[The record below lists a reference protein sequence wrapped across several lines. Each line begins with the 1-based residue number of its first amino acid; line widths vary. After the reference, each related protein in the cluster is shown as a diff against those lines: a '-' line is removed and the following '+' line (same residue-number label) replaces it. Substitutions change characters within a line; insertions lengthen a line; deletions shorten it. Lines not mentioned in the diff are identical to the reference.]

1 MDDSDKTNQ
10 PDDSSEPGQGA
21 GGDPAEPDQP
31 ARGPNDDPQVAEER
45 GDGAEVPA
53 TTNLSQPDEVSF
65 SLDKTAAAPFPEQ
78 MGRFRL
84 IGKLGMG
91 SFGTV
96 YRAVD
101 GELGREVAIKV
112 ANPDKRTPRY
122 RRLYLQEARVLA
134 QLDHPGIVQVFD
146 VGEWPDGSIY
156 VISKF
161 IPGSKL
167 TESLKARVGDFVFAA
182 DTLATVASSMA
193 YAHRCH
199 VVHRDL
205 KPDNI
210 MLDERGAPIVVDF
223 GLATGGNPADV
234 LHGRVG
240 TRSYMSPEQARG
252 ESHRVDG
259 RSDIYSLGV
268 ILYQFLTGK
277 LPFVARNDEE
287 LLELFRDHEVVPPR
301 QLRSQVP
308 RELERICLKAL
319 SKRASDRHS
328 TADDM
333 AEELQAWHGKRQTT
347 SQATVAEG
355 QAAGAEAAGEGPK
368 SQPASGGSTGSR
380 QRPLTDLVPRG
391 LRSYGPEDA
400 DFFLRMLPGP
410 VGREGIPDSV
420 WFWKLRIE
428 SHDAE
433 QAFRVG
439 LLVGESG
446 SGKSSMIRA
455 GVLPVLKGVDT
466 IVLESRPADL
476 AERLRKRLEQ
486 VADIGPLGDDVQQA
500 LVSVRDR
507 MPDDRKL
514 LIVLDQ
520 FEAYLHETD
529 EHGGWLAETL
539 RQCDGVAVQA
549 LLIVREDFFREASS
563 FMKAIEE
570 PLLQNANF
578 ATLERFGKAHAR
590 RVLTGFGI
598 ALQAINPNTPDWSA
612 EKFVEQAVDAL
623 AEEGRVTPVRLAM
636 LTEMLRDS
644 PWTPA
649 TLRQVGGMEGLEVA
663 FLRERL
669 TGAGAHPEF
678 RRRPDLV
685 RRILDSLLPIES
697 VSIRQHTVTADEIIA
712 RGGMEENPETVR
724 ELLRLLDREVR
735 LITPAASEESA
746 WQGGSAGA
754 VPLGSALGSGGSG
767 QGSSSGQGSGS
778 GHGPARYQLTH
789 DHLVPSLRSWM
800 AAEDESTWRGR
811 NRLALRSAARRWSV
825 DRGSGHLAGPLAL
838 AKWKLFTRRGER
850 NEIEREFL
858 RVSSKRL
865 ARGAAVAIGVLAIV
879 GASVRGELNER
890 TRAGIVAAVRSS
902 NLAELPSLARDAEK
916 YETLDHVRRELAAA
930 EAAGEM
936 PANFHWLLL
945 ATDPVEKHL
954 PAVLEDA
961 KGLRAEEVPGAV
973 EMLRRAPREA
983 RGAIS
988 QNLQADQPRARV
1000 AAAALAVQLDPSLA
1014 TRFSA
1019 DAEALLRD
1027 LDSLPLDELGGWL
1040 EWLKP
1045 LEPALTPAAIGRLAQ
1060 PDNSLRRERLLE
1072 ILLEIQPV
1080 IESENLAELA
1090 SLLEPHE
1097 LAPLVEKVKQ
1107 SSDPSGREQL
1117 VTELRESYRKI
1128 ANGDQARSE
1137 SAAPLDATWQALV
1150 TKGQGL
1156 ADGECVA
1163 VARLPR
1169 SELDGLG
1176 AELEQHGYRL
1186 ASRRPSAGAA
1196 DGEASGDG
1204 AQGSAV
1210 WLRDGRIGKVFGPW
1224 SSDELEEEV
1233 RRAMSEGWLLE
1244 DVAFERSAGEGAE
1257 SGWIVIGSQAE
1268 NPPADSSSAEQS
1280 EVTPHPLRRYAN
1292 LFSYHRDALAQ
1303 EKSGYSAQRVA
1314 YNGLADG
1321 GTEVVVIWSP
1331 DDGTVEDREWGSNVR
1346 YFPVFND
1353 WTPSATATDARLIP
1367 VFDEAG
1373 HALKLWA
1380 ASQAGAAASSGSASP
1395 RQWTPEFAKQLRDA
1409 RLWDWLMQI
1418 ETADRDPDEKAE
1430 LEVLQAT
1437 ALLYSGRIDEAKAL
1451 YEPNRNSSATDPFW
1465 DARVAARSGDSGQLE
1480 EALIEIPKPKSPRLD
1495 LTAKVMGL
1503 RADASPEHQ
1512 DEIARQF
1519 LNMLQSQPKEDQAKL
1534 IFSVVREPALDRLML
1549 HSQIRQW
1556 MRDAGWG
1563 QFCGGVWQGHTDRRG
1578 TMQTGKLEDAAES
1591 MRTLRRLGYRPSC
1604 IESDGERMVSAWQR
1618 PFNVP
1623 IESRSAAAQ
1632 ASLAVCIALLG
1643 EWDLVEGVLSDKL
1656 GVPVAEETLAALSSA
1671 GADPQRLV
1679 ELLRQSLSREL
1690 RRNVLCCLSAFPVSQ
1705 LKPADQEYMQGKL
1718 VDWSGDADNAVAAA
1732 AMHLGR
1738 RWFPEQFRAK
1748 AGSPIATAAAGSVPT
1763 RTTAAD
1769 NTAMIEIRPPERVW
1783 TGTYNF
1789 EPDRTRSEK
1798 GAYMSGMQ
1806 RFAIGQTEI
1815 TVEQFE
1821 EFLRDEKVKAF
1832 YGKNPFDASRRFA
1845 DRDDCPRTAVRWYDA
1860 ITYCQWLSEREGLP
1874 ESEWCF
1880 PGIWELPDTTSYSL
1894 PENVLSRT
1902 GYRLPT
1908 EVEWELAAAAGG
1920 ESTWPTGWTAR
1931 LNDRYAWTSENSGRK
1946 SHPVAS
1952 KLPNRYGLFD
1962 MLGNASEWCLEPF
1975 LDYRLPYDSPNL
1987 RWDSRFLR
1995 GSVVVKSPNPQ
2006 RVLNFNLRGGSYAQ
2020 SDVGARPSMRVL
2032 SKPDEKIHYFGFR
2045 IARTLPEPD

>member
-1 MDDSDKTNQ
+1 MDESDLTRQTLDSDDPGRDPKDGQVDGPRGAADHDAAADDS
-10 PDDSSEPGQGA
+10 
-21 GGDPAEPDQP
+21 
-31 ARGPNDDPQVAEER
+31 
-45 GDGAEVPA
+45 A
-53 TTNLSQPDEVSF
+53 TRNVSQPGEAGF
-65 SLDKTAAAPFPEQ
+65 SVGHTTTAPFPE

-84 IGKLGMG
+84 IAQLGMG

-96 YRAVD
+96 YRAID
-101 GELGREVAIKV
+101 SELGREVAIKV
-112 ANPDKRTPRY
+112 ANPDKRTPKY

-134 QLDHPGIVQVFD
+134 QLDHPGIVPVYD

-161 IPGSKL
+161 IPGAKL
-167 TESLKARVGDFVFAA
+167 TESLRMRVGDFAFAA
-182 DTLATVASSMA
+182 ETLAIVAASMA
-193 YAHRCH
+193 YAHRRR

-210 MLDERGAPIVVDF
+210 MLDERDSPIVVDF

-268 ILYQFLTGK
+268 ILYQCLTGK
-277 LPFVARNDEE
+277 LPFAPKSDDD
-287 LLELFRDHEVVPPR
+287 LLQLFRDHEVIPPR

-319 SKRASDRHS
+319 SQRASDRHS
-328 TADDM
+328 TADDL
-333 AEELQAWHGKRQTT
+333 AEELQAWLGKRQATD
-347 SQATVAEG
+347 QAVAT
-355 QAAGAEAAGEGPK
+355 AAQVDNPAAGEGPK

-400 DFFLRMLPGP
+400 EFFLRMLPGP

-428 SHDAE
+428 SHDTE

-455 GVLPVLKGVDT
+455 GVLPVLKDVNT
-466 IVLESRPADL
+466 IVLESRPGDL
-476 AERLRKRLEQ
+476 KQRLLRRLEQ

-500 LVSVRDR
+500 LVTVRDR

-529 EHGGWLAETL
+529 ENGGWLAETL

-549 LLIVREDFFREASS
+549 LLIVREDFFREAST
-563 FMKAIEE
+563 FMKVIEE

-578 ATLERFGKAHAR
+578 ATIERFGKQHAR

-598 ALQAINPNTPDWSA
+598 ALQAINPDAPDWAA

-697 VSIRQHTVTADEIIA
+697 VSIRQHTVTAEEIIA
-712 RGGMEENPETVR
+712 RGEVEENPETVR

-746 WQGGSAGA
+746 WYAGSAGA
-754 VPLGSALGSGGSG
+754 VPIGSAHASGGSG
-767 QGSSSGQGSGS
+767 QGSGAS

-800 AAEDESTWRGR
+800 AAEDEATWRGR

-850 NEIEREFL
+850 NEVEREFL

-865 ARGAAVAIGVLAIV
+865 ARGAAVAIGVVAVLGFLV
-879 GASVRGELNER
+879 HGELDQR
-890 TRAGIVAAVRSS
+890 TRAGIVAAVPTS
-902 NLAELPSLARDAEK
+902 NLAGLLEHARDLERYGA
-916 YETLDHVRRELAAA
+916 TDDLRSAAAVA
-930 EAAGEM
+930 EAAGQEV
-936 PANFHWLLL
+936 PVNFHWILL

-954 PAVLEDA
+954 PPVLEDA
-961 KGLRAEEVPGAV
+961 KGLRAEEVPAAA
-973 EMLRRAPREA
+973 ELLRRAPRETHA
-983 RGAIS
+983 AIS
-988 QNLQADQPRARV
+988 WNRPADQPRARV

-1014 TRFSA
+1014 TRFA
-1019 DAEALLRD
+1019 DDAKALLSD
-1027 LDSLPLDELGGWL
+1027 LDSMPLDELGGWL
-1040 EWLKP
+1040 KLLKP
-1045 LEPALTPAAIGRLAQ
+1045 LEPALTPVAIGWLEQ

-1072 ILLEIQPV
+1072 ILLDMLPS
-1080 IESENLAELA
+1080 IESENLASLA
-1090 SLLEPHE
+1090 SLLEPNE
-1097 LAPLVEKVKQ
+1097 LKRFVEEFKLA
-1107 SSDPSGREQL
+1107 SDPAGRKLLDSKLMAKHSE
-1117 VTELRESYRKI
+1117 I
-1128 ANGDQARSE
+1128 ANEDQIGSE
-1137 SAAPLDATWQALV
+1137 SESPLGETWQALV
-1150 TKGQGL
+1150 TKGQGI

-1163 VARLPR
+1163 VASLSR
-1169 SELDGLG
+1169 SEIAELG
-1176 AELEQHGYRL
+1176 AELEQHSYRL
-1186 ASRRPSAGAA
+1186 ASRRPSAGLA
-1196 DGEASGDG
+1196 DGEASADG
-1204 AQGSAV
+1204 AQASAV
-1210 WLRDGRIGKVFGPW
+1210 WLRDGRVGELFGPW
-1224 SSDELEEEV
+1224 SSELLEERARE
-1233 RRAMSEGWLLE
+1233 AMSEGWLLE
-1244 DVAFERSAGEGAE
+1244 DIAFERSAGEGGE
-1257 SGWIVIGSQAE
+1257 SGWIVVGSQAA
-1268 NPPADSSSAEQS
+1268 NAPADSSSAEQP
-1280 EVTPHPLRRYAN
+1280 EVTPHPLRRYAD
-1292 LFSYHRDALAQ
+1292 LFSYYRDAVVQ
-1303 EKSGYSAQRVA
+1303 EKAGYSARRVA

-1331 DDGTVEDREWGSNVR
+1331 DDGTFEDRESGTDVR
-1346 YFPVFND
+1346 YFPFFND
-1353 WTPSATATDARLIP
+1353 WIPGATATDTRLIP

-1373 HALKLWA
+1373 RELKLWA
-1380 ASQAGAAASSGSASP
+1380 ANHAGAEASQATSP
-1395 RQWTPEFAKQLRDA
+1395 RQWKLSCAKYLRAA
-1409 RLWDWLMQI
+1409 RMWDWLAQI
-1418 ETADRDPDEKAE
+1418 EIAGRGDLNADEKSE
-1430 LEVLQAT
+1430 LEVIKAI

-1451 YEPNRNSSATDPFW
+1451 YEPHRDSGARDLFW
-1465 DARVAARSGDSGQLE
+1465 DARVAARSGDLAQLE
-1480 EALIEIPKPKSPRLD
+1480 EALIKIQESDPKLFDNPVNV
-1495 LTAKVMGL
+1495 TKVMVL
-1503 RADASPEHQ
+1503 RADASPEGH

-1519 LNMLQSQPKEDQAKL
+1519 LDALQGQPKEKQADL
-1534 IFSVVREPALDRLML
+1534 MIGFLSEPASDRLTQ

-1556 MRDAGWG
+1556 MWDAGWG
-1563 QFCGGVWQGHTDRRG
+1563 QFCGGVWQGHLDQRG
-1578 TMQTGKLEDAAES
+1578 KMQAGQLEDAAEL
-1591 MRTLRRLGYRPSC
+1591 MGTLRRSGYLPNC
-1604 IESDGERMVSAWQR
+1604 IETDGVRMVSAWQR
-1618 PFNVP
+1618 PFNT
-1623 IESRSAAAQ
+1623 EAKSRDAAAQ

-1643 EWDLVEGVLSDKL
+1643 DWDLVKGVLSEEL
-1656 GVPVAEETLAALSSA
+1656 GVPVAEETLLVLSSA
-1671 GADPQRLV
+1671 GADSQRLV
-1679 ELLRQSLSREL
+1679 ELLEDPESSREL

-1705 LKPADQEYMQGKL
+1705 LKAADQEYMMAKL
-1718 VDWSGDADNAVAAA
+1718 FDWSGDPDNAVAAA
-1732 AMHLGR
+1732 AQHLWG
-1738 RWFPEQFRAK
+1738 RWFPEQPKPMA
-1748 AGSPIATAAAGSVPT
+1748 ASDATATTGQVRT
-1763 RTTAAD
+1763 RTIAAD
-1769 NTAMIEIRPPERVW
+1769 KTAMIEIRPPERVW
-1783 TGTYNF
+1783 IGAYNF
-1789 EPDRTRSEK
+1789 EPGRNSHEK
-1798 GAYMSGMQ
+1798 GHYMSGMP
-1806 RFAIGQTEI
+1806 RFAIGQTET
-1815 TVEQFE
+1815 TVAQFE

-1832 YGKNPFDASRRFA
+1832 YAREPFDASKRFA
-1845 DRDDCPRTAVRWYDA
+1845 ARDDCPRTSVRWYDA
-1860 ITYCQWLSEREGLP
+1860 AVYCQWLSEREGLP

-1880 PGIWELPDTTSYSL
+1880 PGIWDVQDAKTYSL
-1894 PENVLSRT
+1894 PKDVLSRT

-1908 EVEWELAAAAGG
+1908 EVEWEVAAAAGS
-1920 ESTWPTGWTAR
+1920 ETTWPTGWTAR
-1931 LNDRYAWTSENSGRK
+1931 LNRRYAWTSENSGGK
-1946 SHPVAS
+1946 SQPVAS
-1952 KLPNRYGLFD
+1952 KLPNRFGLFD
-1962 MLGNASEWCLEPF
+1962 TLGNVKEWCLEPYS
-1975 LDYRLPYDSPNL
+1975 DYRLPQDSPDL
-1987 RWDSRFLR
+1987 PWDRRFVPGPVL
-1995 GSVVVKSPNPQ
+1995 VKTPDPRRKIIFS
-2006 RVLNFNLRGGSYAQ
+2006 LRGGSYAQ
-2020 SDVGARPSMRVL
+2020 DDDWTRPSRRL
-2032 SKPDEKIHYFGFR
+2032 IGELDEKNHYLGFR

>member
-1 MDDSDKTNQ
+1 MDESDLTRQ
-10 PDDSSEPGQGA
+10 PDDLNVPE
-21 GGDPAEPDQP
+21 
-31 ARGPNDDPQVAEER
+31 RGPKGGAKDSPRGAADHDADADDS
-45 GDGAEVPA
+45 A
-53 TTNLSQPDEVSF
+53 TRNVSQPGEVSF
-65 SLDKTAAAPFPEQ
+65 SLGHTTTAPFPE

-84 IGKLGMG
+84 IAQLGMG

-96 YRAVD
+96 YRAID
-101 GELGREVAIKV
+101 SELGREVAIKV
-112 ANPDKRTPRY
+112 ANPDKRTPKY

-134 QLDHPGIVQVFD
+134 QLDHPGIVPVYD

-161 IPGSKL
+161 IPGAKL
-167 TESLKARVGDFVFAA
+167 TESLRTHVGDFAFAA
-182 DTLATVASSMA
+182 ETIAIVAASMA
-193 YAHRCH
+193 YAHRRR

-210 MLDERGAPIVVDF
+210 MLDERGSPIVVDF

-277 LPFVARNDEE
+277 LPFAPKSDED
-287 LLELFRDHEVVPPR
+287 LLQLFRDHEVIPPR
-301 QLRSQVP
+301 QVRSQVP

-319 SKRASDRHS
+319 SQRASDRHS
-328 TADDM
+328 TADDL
-333 AEELQAWHGKRQTT
+333 AEELQAWLGKRQ
-347 SQATVAEG
+347 ATDQTATAT
-355 QAAGAEAAGEGPK
+355 AAQVDSPAAGEGPK
-368 SQPASGGSTGSR
+368 SQPPSGGSTGSR

-428 SHDAE
+428 SHDTE

-455 GVLPVLKGVDT
+455 GVLPVLKDVNT
-466 IVLESRPADL
+466 IVLESRAGDL
-476 AERLRKRLEQ
+476 AERLRRRLEQ

-500 LVSVRDR
+500 LVTVRDR

-529 EHGGWLAETL
+529 ENGGWLAETL

-549 LLIVREDFFREASS
+549 LLIVREDFFREAST
-563 FMKAIEE
+563 FMKVIEE
-570 PLLQNANF
+570 PLLQNSNF
-578 ATLERFGKAHAR
+578 ATIERFGKQHAR

-598 ALQAINPNTPDWSA
+598 ALQAINPDAPDWAA

-636 LTEMLRDS
+636 LTEMLRES

-697 VSIRQHTVTADEIIA
+697 VSIRQHTVTAEEIIA
-712 RGGMEENPETVR
+712 RGGMEENPDTVR
-724 ELLRLLDREVR
+724 ELLQLLDREVR

-754 VPLGSALGSGGSG
+754 VPIGSSLGSGGSG
-767 QGSSSGQGSGS
+767 QGSGVS

-800 AAEDESTWRGR
+800 AAEDEATWRGR

-865 ARGAAVAIGVLAIV
+865 ARGAAVAVGVIAIV
-879 GASVRGELNER
+879 GALVRGELNER
-890 TRAGIVAAVRSS
+890 TRAGIVAAVPTS
-902 NLAELPSLARDAEK
+902 NLMGLVEHARDLERSGAMDD
-916 YETLDHVRRELAAA
+916 LRRAAAAA
-930 EAAGEM
+930 EAAGKEV
-936 PANFHWLLL
+936 PVNFHWILL
-945 ATDPVEKHL
+945 ATGPVEKHL
-954 PAVLEDA
+954 PPVLEKA
-961 KGLRAEEVPGAV
+961 KGLRAEEVPAAV
-973 EMLRRAPREA
+973 EMLRRAPRETHA
-983 RGAIS
+983 AIL
-988 QNLQADQPRARV
+988 QNRQADQTSARV
-1000 AAAALAVQLDPSLA
+1000 AAAAVGVQLDPSLA
-1014 TRFSA
+1014 TRFA
-1019 DAEALLRD
+1019 DDAKALLSD

-1040 EWLKP
+1040 NQLNQ
-1045 LEPALTPAAIGRLAQ
+1045 LEPALTPAATGWLKQ

-1072 ILLEIQPV
+1072 ILLDMLPS
-1080 IESENLAELA
+1080 IESENLASLA
-1090 SLLEPHE
+1090 SLLEPNE
-1097 LAPLVEKVKQ
+1097 LKRFVERVKQ
-1107 SSDPSGREQL
+1107 TSDPSGRERL
-1117 VTELRESYRKI
+1117 VAELREKHREI
-1128 ANGDQARSE
+1128 ANDDQIGSE
-1137 SAAPLDATWQALV
+1137 SESPLGETWQALV
-1150 TKGQGL
+1150 TKGQGI

-1169 SELDGLG
+1169 PDLDRLG
-1176 AELEQHGYRL
+1176 EELERHGYRL
-1186 ASRRPSAGAA
+1186 ASRRPSAGPV
-1196 DGEASGDG
+1196 DGEASADG
-1204 AQGSAV
+1204 AQAAAV
-1210 WLRDGRIGKVFGPW
+1210 WLRDGRVGDLFGPW
-1224 SSDELEEEV
+1224 SSEQLEEEA
-1233 RRAMSEGWLLE
+1233 REAMSEGWLLE
-1244 DVAFERSAGEGAE
+1244 DIAFERSAGEGTE
-1257 SGWIVIGSQAE
+1257 SGWIVVGSQAA
-1268 NPPADSSSAEQS
+1268 NPPADSSSAEQQT
-1280 EVTPHPLRRYAN
+1280 VTPNPLRRYAD

-1303 EKSGYSAQRVA
+1303 EKLGYSARRVA
-1314 YNGLADG
+1314 YNGLGGG

-1331 DDGTVEDREWGSNVR
+1331 DDGTFKDREWGTDVR

-1353 WTPSATATDARLIP
+1353 WNPSATATDARLIP
-1367 VFDEAG
+1367 VFDAAG
-1373 HALKLWA
+1373 RELKLWA
-1380 ASQAGAAASSGSASP
+1380 ANQAGAAAKWESESP
-1395 RQWTPEFAKQLRDA
+1395 RQWTPELAKQLRDA
-1409 RLWDWLMQI
+1409 RLWDRLAQI
-1418 ETADRDPDEKAE
+1418 ETADPERKENAD
-1430 LEVLQAT
+1430 LEVLQAI
-1437 ALLYSGRIDEAKAL
+1437 ALLYSGRIDEAKSL
-1451 YEPNRNSSATDPFW
+1451 YEPHRQSEAKDDFW
-1465 DARVAARSGDSGQLE
+1465 DARVASRSGDPRQLE
-1480 EALIEIPKPKSPRLD
+1480 EALIEIPKPKSPGLE
-1495 LTAKVMGL
+1495 LIAKVMGL
-1503 RADASPEHQ
+1503 RADASPESQ

-1519 LNMLQSQPKEDQAKL
+1519 LNMLQSQPKEVQAKL
-1534 IFSVVREPALDRLML
+1534 IFSVVREPALDRLMQ
-1549 HSQIRQW
+1549 HAQIRQW
-1556 MRDAGWG
+1556 MWDAGWG

-1578 TMQTGKLEDAAES
+1578 KMQVGKLEDAAEG
-1591 MRTLRRLGYRPSC
+1591 MRTLRRMGYRPSC
-1604 IESDGERMVSAWQR
+1604 IETDGERVVSAWQR
-1618 PFNVP
+1618 PFSAQF
-1623 IESRSAAAQ
+1623 ESRRAAAQ
-1632 ASLAVCIALLG
+1632 ASLAVCIAMLG

-1656 GVPVAEETLAALSSA
+1656 GGPVAEETLLALSSA
-1671 GADPQRLV
+1671 GADPQPLV

-1690 RRNVLCCLSAFPVSQ
+1690 RRNVLCSLSAFPVSQ
-1705 LKPADQEYMQGKL
+1705 LKAADQEYMKAKL
-1718 VDWSGDADNAVAAA
+1718 VDWLGDPDNAVAAA

-1738 RWFPEQFRAK
+1738 RWFPEQFGAK
-1748 AGSPIATAAAGSVPT
+1748 AGSPIAVSAAAGSVPT
-1763 RTTAAD
+1763 RTIATD
-1769 NTAMIEIRPPERVW
+1769 KTVMIEIRPPERVW
-1783 TGTYNF
+1783 IGSYNF

-1806 RFAIGQTEI
+1806 RYAIGQTEI
-1815 TVEQFE
+1815 TVAQFE

-1832 YGKNPFDASRRFA
+1832 YAKNPFDASKRFA
-1845 DRDDCPRTAVRWYDA
+1845 DRNDCPRTAARWYDA
-1860 ITYCQWLSEREGLP
+1860 VAYCQWLSEREGLP

-1880 PGIWELPDTTSYSL
+1880 PGIWELPDAVEYSL
-1894 PENVLSRT
+1894 PQNVLSRT

-1908 EVEWELAAAAGG
+1908 EVEWELAAAAGS
-1920 ESTWPTGWTAR
+1920 ETTWPTGWTAR
-1931 LNDRYAWTSENSGRK
+1931 LNDRYAWTSDNSGGK
-1946 SHPVAS
+1946 GQPVAS
-1952 KLPNRYGLFD
+1952 KLPNRFGLFD

-1975 LDYRLPYDSPNL
+1975 LDYRLPYGSPDL

-1995 GSVVVKSPNPQ
+1995 GPVVAKAANPESV
-2006 RVLNFNLRGGSYAQ
+2006 RNFNLRGGSYAQ

-2032 SKPDEKIHYFGFR
+2032 SKPDEKIHFFGFR
-2045 IARTLPEPD
+2045 IARTLPEPP

>member
-1 MDDSDKTNQ
+1 MDDSDKTRQ
-10 PDDSSEPGQGA
+10 PDDSSEPERGS

-31 ARGPNDDPQVAEER
+31 AGGPGDDRQVSEER

-53 TTNLSQPDEVSF
+53 TTNLSQPGEPSF
-65 SLDKTAAAPFPEQ
+65 SLGQTTTAPFPEQ

-84 IGKLGMG
+84 ISKLGMG

-101 GELGREVAIKV
+101 SELGREVAIKV

-167 TESLKARVGDFVFAA
+167 AESLKARVGDFAFAA
-182 DTLATVASSMA
+182 ETLATVASSMA

-210 MLDERGAPIVVDF
+210 MLDERGSPIVVDF

-287 LLELFRDHEVVPPR
+287 LLELFRDHEFVPPR

-319 SKRASDRHS
+319 SQRASDRHS
-328 TADDM
+328 TADDL
-333 AEELQAWHGKRQTT
+333 AEELQAWHGKRQAT
-347 SQATVAEG
+347 SQATVAEA

-368 SQPASGGSTGSR
+368 SQPASGGSSGSR

-455 GVLPVLKGVDT
+455 GVLPVLKDVDT

-486 VADIGPLGDDVQQA
+486 VADIGPLGDDLQAA
-500 LVSVRDR
+500 LVMVRDR
-507 MPDDRKL
+507 MPENRKL

-598 ALQAINPNTPDWSA
+598 ALQAINPQTPDWAS

-754 VPLGSALGSGGSG
+754 VPIGSAHASGGSG
-767 QGSSSGQGSGS
+767 HGSGS
-778 GHGPARYQLTH
+778 GYGPARYQLTH

-800 AAEDESTWRGR
+800 AAEDEATWRGR

-838 AKWKLFTRRGER
+838 AKWQMFTRRGER
-850 NEIEREFL
+850 NPTEREFL

-865 ARGAAVAIGVLAIV
+865 ARAAAIAAVVLATV
-879 GASVRGELNER
+879 GFVIRGQLNER
-890 TRAGIVAAVRSS
+890 TRLGVVEAIRTSDMPGLPALVRS
-902 NLAELPSLARDAEK
+902 AEELGAMNDVIREAE
-916 YETLDHVRRELAAA
+916 AA
-930 EAAGEM
+930 EAAGTV
-936 PANFHWLLL
+936 PINFHWVLML
-945 ATDPVEKHL
+945 TDEADKHL
-954 PAVLEDA
+954 PPVLEDA
-961 KGLRAEEVPGAV
+961 QGLPSEQVPAAAELARQLPAEK
-973 EMLRRAPREA
+973 REA
-983 RGAIS
+983 FL
-988 QNLQADQPRARV
+988 QNLDAEQPRQRV
-1000 AAAALAVQLDPSLA
+1000 AAAALAVQIDPAFSERCSPHANSLL
-1014 TRFSA
+1014 S
-1019 DAEALLRD
+1019 D
-1027 LDSLPLDELGGWL
+1027 LNSLPLDGLSGWL
-1040 EWLKP
+1040 ELLKP
-1045 LEPALTPAAIGRLAQ
+1045 LETSLTPAAIQWLDQ
-1060 PDNSLRRERLLE
+1060 PNESLRRDRVVG
-1072 ILLEIQPV
+1072 ILLAIIPPRETKK
-1080 IESENLAELA
+1080 LATLA
-1090 SLLEPHE
+1090 WLLEPSE
-1097 LAPLVEKVKQ
+1097 LPPLIEKVQ
-1107 SSDPSGREQL
+1107 RANDSSGRENL
-1117 VTELRESYRKI
+1117 ITALRE
-1128 ANGDQARSE
+1128 ANRQVTNEDETRSQ
-1137 SAAPLDATWQALV
+1137 SPAPLDATWQAMV
-1150 TKGQGL
+1150 TKGQGI

-1169 SELDGLG
+1169 AELDNLST
-1176 AELEQHGYRL
+1176 ELERHGYRL
-1186 ASRRPSAGAA
+1186 ASRRPSAGPA
-1196 DGEASGDG
+1196 DGEASADG
-1204 AQGSAV
+1204 AQCSAV
-1210 WLRDGRIGKVFGPW
+1210 WLRDGRIGKLFGPW
-1224 SSDELEEEV
+1224 TSELLEE
-1233 RRAMSEGWLLE
+1233 RAREAMAEGWLL
-1244 DVAFERSAGEGAE
+1244 DDMAFERAAGSETAA
-1257 SGWIVIGSQAE
+1257 GWIVVGSRPNSLPPDSLGSEGARAAPKQLRLYADPFRYQRAAE
-1268 NPPADSSSAEQS
+1268 
-1280 EVTPHPLRRYAN
+1280 
-1292 LFSYHRDALAQ
+1292 ALQ
-1303 EKSGYSAQRVA
+1303 KSGYSAQRVA
-1314 YNGLADG
+1314 YHQTGESS
-1321 GTEVVVIWSP
+1321 TEVVVIWAP
-1331 DDGTVEDREWGSNVR
+1331 DNGTFEDRELGSDVR

-1353 WTPSATATDARLIP
+1353 WIPGATATDARLIP
-1367 VFDEAG
+1367 AFEDSG
-1373 HALKLWA
+1373 IDSKLWA
-1380 ASQAGAAASSGSASP
+1380 LFQASVAATGESESP
-1395 RQWTPEFAKQLRDA
+1395 RQWTLGVARWLRDA
-1409 RLWDWLMQI
+1409 RLWESLTQI
-1418 ETADRDPDEKAE
+1418 ETGEREPDEKAE
-1430 LEVLQAT
+1430 LEFLQAI
-1437 ALLYSGRIDEAKAL
+1437 ALLYSGQVEAAKSL
-1451 YEPNRNSSATDPFW
+1451 YEPLRNSKVKDHFW
-1465 DARVAARSGDSGQLE
+1465 DVRVASRAGDETQVEDL
-1480 EALIEIPKPKSPRLD
+1480 LVDIPRPNTPGPD
-1495 LTAKVMGL
+1495 VFAKVMGL
-1503 RADASPEHQ
+1503 RADASPDRH
-1512 DEIARQF
+1512 DEISRQ
-1519 LNMLQSQPKEDQAKL
+1519 LLSMLQSLTPELQAKL
-1534 IFSVVREPALDRLML
+1534 ILIIVREPALDRLL
-1549 HSQIRQW
+1549 QHPPVRQW
-1556 MRDAGWG
+1556 LRDAGWG
-1563 QFCGGVWQGHTDRRG
+1563 HFCSGVWQGHTDQRG
-1578 TMQTGKLEDAAES
+1578 TMQTGMLSDAAETLG
-1591 MRTLRRLGYRPSC
+1591 TLRRGGYLPNC
-1604 IESDGERMVSAWQR
+1604 IETDGVRMVSAWQH
-1618 PFNVP
+1618 PFSP
-1623 IESRSAAAQ
+1623 EAESRRAAAQ

-1643 EWDLVEGVLSDKL
+1643 EWDLVEENLKDQR
-1656 GVPVAEETLAALSSA
+1656 GVPVAEETLLALTAA
-1671 GADPQRLV
+1671 GAEPQRIV

-1690 RRNVLCCLSAFPVSQ
+1690 RRNVLCCLAAYPFSQ
-1705 LKPADQEYMQGKL
+1705 LKATDQAYLRTKLADWTL
-1718 VDWSGDADNAVAAA
+1718 DPDNAVAAA
-1732 AMHLGR
+1732 AQHLWG
-1738 RWFPEQFRAK
+1738 RWFPEQPRPNVATD
-1748 AGSPIATAAAGSVPT
+1748 AAATATAGQVRT
-1763 RTTAAD
+1763 RTIAVD
-1769 NTAMIEIRPPERVW
+1769 NTPLVEIRAPQRVW
-1783 TGTYNF
+1783 VGSYNF
-1789 EPDRTRSEK
+1789 EPDRTSSEK
-1798 GAYMSGMQ
+1798 GVLMTGLK
-1806 RFAIGQTEI
+1806 RFAIGQTET
-1815 TVEQFE
+1815 TVAQFD

-1832 YGKNPFDASRRFA
+1832 YAKAPFDASRRFA

-1860 ITYCQWLSEREGLP
+1860 VAYCQWLSEREGLA

-1880 PGIWELPDTTSYSL
+1880 PGIWEVQDAITYQLPKDI
-1894 PENVLSRT
+1894 VSRT

-1908 EVEWELAAAAGG
+1908 EVEWELAAAAGS
-1920 ESTWPTGWTAR
+1920 ETTWPTGWTAR
-1931 LNDRYAWTSENSGRK
+1931 LNDRYAWTVRNSRGK
-1946 SHPVAS
+1946 SQPVAS
-1952 KLPNRYGLFD
+1952 KLPNRFGLFD

-1975 LDYRLPYDSPNL
+1975 LDYRLPHSSPDL
-1987 RWDSRFLR
+1987 RWDWQFQR
-1995 GSVVVKSPNPQ
+1995 GTVTVERN
-2006 RVLNFNLRGGSYAQ
+2006 LNFDLRGGSYSQ
-2020 SDVGARPSMRVL
+2020 SDPWARPSRRVL
-2032 SKPDEKIHYFGFR
+2032 RKPDEKVHHFGFR
-2045 IARTLPEPD
+2045 IARTLPEPP